1 MHTFQF
7 LYTVPESSKVKE
19 MQVVSSCFLVAA
31 EMFREIIEDRYHR
44 FDLVQAYDEQ
54 GAPLYLGNP
63 QEQFR
68 DELGA
73 RYAGVSS

>member
-1 MHTFQF
+1 MQSFTFI
-7 LYTVPESSKVKE
+7 YTVPGDSEVHE

-31 EMFREIIEDRYHR
+31 ERFREVVENRYR
-44 FDLVQAYDEQ
+44 SFDLVQAYGPG

-68 DELGA
+68 DQFGA
-73 RYAGVSS
+73 RHVGASL

>member
-7 LYTVPESSKVKE
+7 LYKVPESSTVKE

-31 EMFREIIEDRYHR
+31 EMFREIIEDRYNR
-44 FDLVQAYDEQ
+44 FDLVQAYDEE
-54 GAPLYLGNP
+54 GAPLYPGNP

-68 DELGA
+68 GEFGA
-73 RYAGVSS
+73 RYAGMSL